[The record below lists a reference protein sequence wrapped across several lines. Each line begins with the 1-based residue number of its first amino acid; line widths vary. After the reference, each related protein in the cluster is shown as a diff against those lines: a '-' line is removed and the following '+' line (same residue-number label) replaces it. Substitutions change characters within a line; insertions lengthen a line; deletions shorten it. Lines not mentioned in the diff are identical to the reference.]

1 MRITIVIPTLKI
13 GGAERMAVHWANH
26 WTAMGREVTIVTLD
40 FAGCRPRFTLDARV
54 TVVEAR
60 QLWWRP
66 RRIPD
71 VFESLMACCTP
82 AGAEDIRNELPL
94 LLRIREAALSTR
106 PDAVI
111 GFSHLTSTRTAA
123 ALWGSGVAMFATEH
137 ANPRTAIPK
146 EFIAG
151 GRDVYRLG
159 AATVVALTQADLDFL
174 IDQGAAQGEVIF
186 NPAMPSPSLA
196 GPASSRTIIGLG
208 RLEPVKGFDILI
220 DAFSRLA
227 PAHPSWRLRI
237 CGDGRAHAALRE
249 MVLRSNAAIELA
261 GATSDPYGELAGA
274 AIFALPSRSESF
286 PVALLEAMACGL
298 PVVASDCS
306 AGVREIV
313 RPGMDGVL
321 VEPHS
326 AGSLAEALDAMMSD
340 DAERVRLGART
351 PEVTS
356 RFSLAEASARWDAL
370 LEPAM
375 PAVAGAGSV

>member
-26 WTAMGREVTIVTLD
+26 WTAMGRKVTIVTLD
-40 FAGCRPRFTLDARV
+40 FEGEQPRFALDARV
-54 TVVEAR
+54 MVMEAP
-60 QLWWRP
+60 QHWWQPSRVP
-66 RRIPD
+66 E
-71 VFESLMACCTP
+71 VFEDLMACCTA

-94 LLRIREAALSTR
+94 LLRIREAVLSTR
-106 PDAVI
+106 PDAVV

-123 ALWGSGVAMFATEH
+123 ALWNSGVTMLATEH
-137 ANPRTAIPK
+137 ADPRSVIPRD
-146 EFIAG
+146 FIAASL
-151 GRDVYRLG
+151 DVYRLG

-174 IDQGAAQGEVIF
+174 IEQGAAQGEVIF
-186 NPAMPSPSLA
+186 NPAMPSPVLA
-196 GPASSRTIIGLG
+196 SPRTSRTIIGLG

-227 PAHPSWRLRI
+227 PSDWRLRI
-237 CGDGRAHAALRE
+237 CGDGREYAALASR
-249 MVLRSNAAIELA
+249 NPAIEFA
-261 GATSDPYGELAGA
+261 GATSDPFGELANA
-274 AIFALPSRSESF
+274 AIFALPSRHESF

-298 PVVASDCS
+298 PVVASSCS

-313 RPGMDGVL
+313 RPGIDGLL
-321 VEPHS
+321 VSPCDVD
-326 AGSLAEALDAMMSD
+326 ALAEGLSRLMRD
-340 DAERVRLGART
+340 DAERLRFGARG